1 MVAQEQRPLAV
12 VGDRRGLGQDV
23 DDGEAVLH
31 ADRHEQ
37 ARHEREVEGGVALV
51 AAAEV
56 GHRVLR
62 PLVGLRQQHLVR
74 VAAVDVGAQV
84 LEGLV
89 RLGEVLAVGAL
100 ALEQVGHRVQS
111 NAVDAHVEP
120 EVTRPEDGLLDARV
134 LEVQVGL
141 VRVEAVPVVGA
152 RDLVPRPVGDLE
164 VLEDDARVLVALVGA
179 APDVEV
185 AIDAARPRAARAL
198 EPGVLVGRVVADQL
212 GDDADAAA
220 MRFLDE
226 LMHVAE
232 VAEHRVDARVVG
244 DVVAVVAER

>member
-1 MVAQEQRPLAV
+1 MEVHVAFVAV
-12 VGDRRGLGQDV
+12 AEVGDRVLG
-23 DDGEAVLH
+23 
-31 ADRHEQ
+31 
-37 ARHEREVEGGVALV
+37 
-51 AAAEV
+51 
-56 GHRVLR
+56 
-62 PLVGLRQQHLVR
+62 PLVGLGQQHAIR
-74 VAAVDVGAQV
+74 VVVVDVLAHLAQ
-84 LEGLV
+84 ELV
-89 RLGEVLAVGAL
+89 SLGQVLAVGAF
-100 ALEQVGHRVQS
+100 ALEQVGHGVEPH
-111 NAVDAHVEP
+111 AVDAHVEP
-120 EVTRPEDGLLDARV
+120 EVARPEDGFLDARV

-179 APDVEV
+179 APDIEV